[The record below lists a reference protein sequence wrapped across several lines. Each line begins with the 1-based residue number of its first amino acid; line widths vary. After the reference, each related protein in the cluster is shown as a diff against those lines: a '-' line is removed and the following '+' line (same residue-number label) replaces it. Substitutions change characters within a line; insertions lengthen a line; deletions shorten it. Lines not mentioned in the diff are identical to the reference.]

1 MKKIFL
7 IIIIVIILLAF
18 RDINNTYNKLYTK
31 VEDEIVY
38 IDELYTYG
46 RYLNI
51 KGHSNFELNN
61 PELILLN
68 DKLDE
73 KNYKL
78 NSNEKFFY
86 ITDKINDGINLETI
100 NESYTI
106 LIKNNEK
113 FYTLKNETNYQETE
127 YYSLSKQNKTNH
139 ITLLFETFKDKPFLK
154 LKLKN
159 IDTPDNI
166 YDIVID
172 PGHGGMDGGASAY
185 GYSERD
191 FTFQIAKKIQDR
203 LISEGYKVKLTRE
216 EDQLTKND
224 LLDEYGIHGRAVI
237 SSEVKAKY
245 LFSVHMNSNANHN
258 VNGLEVYTAKN
269 INYDFAK
276 KLVENIN
283 TYTGLN
289 YSINKINK
297 VFNSVYSRNFTDI
310 DIQNSLKDYEKKGM
324 NAYDISTNSNY
335 YYMIRETGGIVTG
348 AYVDDRNEEQEG
360 NDYYNSNIGAEA
372 YLLEM
377 CYLSNSK
384 DMEILD
390 QEKDKYI
397 SAISDTINDIL
408 LKKV

>member
-68 DKLDE
+68 NKLDE

-78 NSNEKFFY
+78 NSNENFFY

-172 PGHGGMDGGASAY
+172 PGHGGGDVGAVNGNIYESNINL
-185 GYSERD
+185 S
-191 FTFQIAKKIQDR
+191 
-203 LISEGYKVKLTRE
+203 ISLKLKQKLKNNGFKVKLTRE
-216 EDQLTKND
+216 NNTNISP
-224 LLDEYGIHGRAVI
+224 YGKQGRATLPY
-237 SSEVKAKY
+237 ETKAK
-245 LFSVHMNSNANHN
+245 LFLSVHVNSAPSSIIK
-258 VNGLEVYTAKN
+258 GGIEVYAAPN
-269 INYDFAK
+269 MNYDFAYNIADKIRQYANTTFSPLQTYKIKNGVYVKTLSNYDIESSK
-276 KLVENIN
+276 KEAKQNVYKYYENITTN
-283 TYTGLN
+283 TPWYFYN
-289 YSINKINK
+289 
-297 VFNSVYSRNFTDI
+297 
-310 DIQNSLKDYEKKGM
+310 
-324 NAYDISTNSNY
+324 
-335 YYMIRETGGIVTG
+335 RETGGYMTG
-348 AYVDDRNEEQEG
+348 AYMDGRNKAYPK
-360 NDYYNSNIGAEA
+360 NDYYNSNMGIES
-372 YLLEM
+372 YLLE
-377 CYLSNSK
+377 LG
-384 DMEILD
+384 
-390 QEKDKYI
+390 YI
-397 SAISDTINDIL
+397 NCKNDFNNL
-408 LKKV
+408 LNNQDGYVTGIVKALTENLK